1 MPTFYD
7 PGADAGE
14 VSALRGLALAGSG
27 FEHPQDMYGVFG
39 DLLHGVRS
47 LRQVLDQL
55 STAHLSNRPRAFDNS
70 GDHLA
75 GSKDALA
82 TANALRQ
89 TAMLIDQAEE
99 RISVAM
105 SAAGRILWRAEP
117 SQDPVTVYRWVSV
130 CFLQSEEADEV
141 LK

>member
-47 LRQVLDQL
+47 LRQVSISSQL
-55 STAHLSNRPRAFDNS
+55 LTYRTDLGPLITVAITWRDRKTRWLRPTRFV
-70 GDHLA
+70 
-75 GSKDALA
+75 
-82 TANALRQ
+82 RQ
-89 TAMLIDQAEE
+89 
-99 RISVAM
+99 R
-105 SAAGRILWRAEP
+105 
-117 SQDPVTVYRWVSV
+117 
-130 CFLQSEEADEV
+130 C
-141 LK
+141 